1 MYKRFSLEE
10 IKSIQN
16 TFVQNLYNN
25 MKKERCISLIDFFK
39 KIFRDGTDTY
49 YCNRNEVTFS
59 CSKAEDKIILR
70 DEREK
75 IEVILDENSKKD
87 LHNIIKNFIIKKEKQ
102 F

>member
-10 IKSIQN
+10 VKSIQN
-16 TFVQNLYNN
+16 TFIQNLYNN

-39 KIFRDGTDTY
+39 KIFKDGSDTY

-59 CSKAEDKIILR
+59 CSKTENNIILR
-70 DEREK
+70 DEKEK
-75 IEVILDENSKKD
+75 IEVILDEESKKE